1 MKAKFVLFVF
11 LFCNAI
17 LFSATHLI
25 PMYNIPSGD
34 SNIFIDVSS
43 YGDSDAEIRVA
54 QGPSNFSINI
64 SDPTIPATSSGP
76 VEKMISLQGVPASS
90 FEDFAVFEIR
100 NLYGEPHPRQ
110 FRVNFHYD
118 MEISLDYSDV
128 IYYYNSYFLSG
139 ETSECPCFNGIQ
151 RDYLSDVEGV
161 EVFGNSGFYYTCENI
176 DGNWKFVEYTDHYK
190 LYHSLYCIGS
200 FPFTAN
206 SNDRIGTVL
215 LEILNAS
222 DIPVYSDLIDL
233 SDQDL
238 LNTSGSFSVDFSYIE
253 GSDSNVFIEGTYQ
266 VQLTLTSRSGS
277 SLKSEKKTIY
287 IETSESYIETTAGNV
302 PGTVI
307 SDDQQVIVMVPE
319 NSLEQPDLLT
329 IDLIDSD
336 TILSE
341 LSLEEISPA
350 SSVYDITLAQSALTG
365 DASVTILYDDS
376 ELTLEEE
383 FALVPLIWN
392 ADDLAWEDASSGFA
406 DVIKDVENN
415 QIILISEHFSLYV
428 IGLYPMDSQALH
440 FTWISVENSYFSP
453 NSDLIKDSL
462 QVDVELNS
470 PATVFYS
477 VYDLSMSNI
486 MASGQA
492 SYNDE
497 TPFSVFWN
505 GKEENDQLL
514 ADGEYLLKVYAS
526 NGSETTSAN
535 IFKAIIDTGSPELYI
550 SGVENNGLYNNYV
563 FPAISHK
570 DENGSIVCV
579 TDNGTEIFPDY
590 SIGAPGAHTL
600 NATVSDPAGNEAS
613 QTLNFTIDL
622 APPSVLLKVGDPFYF
637 SLDLYISAMTLMGFE
652 VSEGTALYSFD
663 NANWISYSQDF
674 VNGLPEGER
683 RIYYYGTD
691 LAGNRSTTKSYI
703 FYNDYSPP
711 ESGIEFHNAYN
722 NGTTQFA
729 GEFSSI
735 SMSSYDVL
743 SGLYAEYLK
752 IDQDTYS
759 EYQDS
764 LDLAGLSEGNHT
776 VSYYSEDNVVNI
788 EDENIYSFMM
798 DLTPP
803 AISITATPSNLIAGQ
818 LVCYKNSVLEISGQ
832 DLLSGYSYAQY
843 SISQDINEADF
854 LNYTDPVVLS
864 EYDYGEYYV
873 KARGYDNIGNVSQI
887 VDAILFIVPN
897 VEVETD
903 NCEPLNILVYSD
915 ADCSELEQ
923 VLIGSQ
929 EIWKVDIADTANIF
943 DEKLRSGLFN
953 GMVLLNGKNMKGT
966 VSGKV
971 SEYAYW

>member
-1 MKAKFVLFVF
+1 MKAKCILFVF

-17 LFSATHLI
+17 LFSATHLT
-25 PMYNIPSGD
+25 PVYRIPSGD

-43 YGDSDAEIRVA
+43 YGASDAEIEIV
-54 QGPSNFSINI
+54 QVPTSFSISI
-64 SDPTIPATSSGP
+64 SDTIIPATSSGP
-76 VEKMISLQGVPASS
+76 VEKMIFLQGVPESS
-90 FEDFAVFEIR
+90 FVEYAVFEIR
-100 NLYGEPHPRQ
+100 NLNGEPHPRQ
-110 FRVNFHYD
+110 FTVKFIY
-118 MEISLDYSDV
+118 ELEVSLGDTYS
-128 IYYYNSYFLSG
+128 YYYNSFFEKGYEHSYCNYLLNTEYFVDIEG
-139 ETSECPCFNGIQ
+139 EKVYHTNWPERYFTCDGSSKV
-151 RDYLSDVEGV
+151 DYTE
-161 EVFGNSGFYYTCENI
+161 I
-176 DGNWKFVEYTDHYK
+176 YK
-190 LYHSLYCIGS
+190 LFHSLECTGL
-200 FPFTAN
+200 FPFTAS
-206 SNDRIGTVL
+206 SNDGIESIL
-215 LEILNAS
+215 LEITDDAANL
-222 DIPVYSDLIDL
+222 IYSDSITYAVHTETAD
-233 SDQDL
+233 SPV
-238 LNTSGSFSVDFSYIE
+238 FSVIFSFEE
-253 GSDSNVFIEGTYQ
+253 GNENNVFIPGHYTA
-266 VQLTLTSRSGS
+266 QLLLTSKTG
-277 SLKSEKKTIY
+277 KAVQSEVCSFQIL
-287 IETSESYIETTAGNV
+287 TSDTFVENTAGNV

-319 NSLEQPDLLT
+319 NSLKQPDLLT

-336 TILSE
+336 TIISE
-341 LSLEEISPA
+341 LSLEEMSPA
-350 SSVYDITLAQSALTG
+350 SAVYDITLAQSDLTG

-428 IGLYPMDSQALH
+428 IGLYPIDSQALH
-440 FTWISVENSYFSP
+440 FTWISVENKYFSP

-462 QVDVELNS
+462 QIDVELNS

-477 VYDLSMSNI
+477 VYDLSMNNI
-486 MASGQA
+486 LASGQV
-492 SYNDE
+492 SYNNE
-497 TPFSVFWN
+497 APLSVFWN
-505 GKEENDQLL
+505 GKDENDQLL

-535 IFKAIIDTGSPELYI
+535 IFKAIIDTDTPELHI
-550 SGVENNGLYNNYV
+550 SGVEDNGLYNNYV
-563 FPAISHK
+563 FPVIHHE

-579 TDNGTEIFPDY
+579 TDNGIEIFPDY

-600 NATVSDPAGNEAS
+600 NVTASDPAGNEIS

-637 SLDLYISAMTLMGFE
+637 SLDLYISALTLMGFE

-663 NANWISYSQDF
+663 NTNWISYSQDF

-711 ESGIEFHNAYN
+711 ESGIEFHNGYN
-722 NGTTQFA
+722 NGTAQFA
-729 GEFSSI
+729 GELSSI
-735 SMSSYDVL
+735 SMSSYDAL
-743 SGLYAEYLK
+743 SGVYAEYLK
-752 IDQDTYS
+752 IDQNAYS

-776 VSYYSEDNVVNI
+776 LSYYSEDNVVNI
-788 EDENIYSFMM
+788 EDDNNFSFIM

-803 AISITATPSNLIAGQ
+803 EISITATPSNLIAGQ
-818 LVCYKNSVLEISGQ
+818 LVCYKNSALETSGQ

-897 VEVETD
+897 VDMTTE
-903 NCEPLNILVYSD
+903 NGEPLNVLIYSE

-923 VLIGSQ
+923 VLIGSK
-929 EIWKVDIADTANIF
+929 EIWKVDIADTASIF

>member
-1 MKAKFVLFVF
+1 MDIQGEKVYYSQLTGKYFTCDGSSKVYYTELYKLF
-11 LFCNAI
+11 
-17 LFSATHLI
+17 H
-25 PMYNIPSGD
+25 
-34 SNIFIDVSS
+34 
-43 YGDSDAEIRVA
+43 
-54 QGPSNFSINI
+54 
-64 SDPTIPATSSGP
+64 
-76 VEKMISLQGVPASS
+76 
-90 FEDFAVFEIR
+90 
-100 NLYGEPHPRQ
+100 
-110 FRVNFHYD
+110 
-118 MEISLDYSDV
+118 SLD
-128 IYYYNSYFLSG
+128 
-139 ETSECPCFNGIQ
+139 
-151 RDYLSDVEGV
+151 
-161 EVFGNSGFYYTCENI
+161 
-176 DGNWKFVEYTDHYK
+176 
-190 LYHSLYCIGS
+190 CIGS
-200 FPFTAN
+200 FPFTAS
-206 SNDRIGTVL
+206 SNDGIESIL
-215 LEILNAS
+215 LEIKDDDENMIYSESIAFTIQTVNTYS
-222 DIPVYSDLIDL
+222 DIYSIEF
-233 SDQDL
+233 
-238 LNTSGSFSVDFSYIE
+238 SFEE
-253 GSDSNVFIEGTYQ
+253 GNENNVFVPGHYD
-266 VQLTLTSRSGS
+266 VQLSLTSKTG
-277 SLKSEKKTIY
+277 KTVQSELRPFQIL
-287 IETSESYIETTAGNV
+287 TSEIFIEKTAGNV

-307 SDDQQVIVMVPE
+307 SDDKQVIVMVPE

-336 TILSE
+336 TMLSE
-341 LSLEEISPA
+341 LSLEGISPA
-350 SSVYDITLAQSALTG
+350 SAVYDITLAQSALTG

-415 QIILISEHFSLYV
+415 QIVLISEHFSLYV
-428 IGLYPMDSQALH
+428 IGLYPIDSQALH
-440 FTWISVENSYFSP
+440 FTWISVENKYFSP

-462 QVDVELNS
+462 QVDVELNF

-486 MASGQA
+486 IASGQA

-497 TPFSVFWN
+497 APLSFFWN
-505 GKEENDQLL
+505 GKDANNQLL

-526 NGSETTSAN
+526 NGPETTSAN

-550 SGVENNGLYNNYV
+550 SGVEDNGLYNNYV

-600 NATVSDPAGNEAS
+600 NATASDPAGNEAS

-622 APPSVLLKVGDPFYF
+622 SPPSVLLKVGDPFYF
-637 SLDLYISAMTLMGFE
+637 SLDLYISALTLMGFE

-663 NANWISYSQDF
+663 NANWISYTQDF
-674 VNGLPEGER
+674 INGLPEGER

-735 SMSSYDVL
+735 SMSSYDAL
-743 SGLYAEYLK
+743 SGVYAEYLK
-752 IDQDTYS
+752 IDQNAYS

-803 AISITATPSNLIAGQ
+803 AISITATPSNLI
-818 LVCYKNSVLEISGQ
+818 
-832 DLLSGYSYAQY
+832 
-843 SISQDINEADF
+843 
-854 LNYTDPVVLS
+854 
-864 EYDYGEYYV
+864 
-873 KARGYDNIGNVSQI
+873 
-887 VDAILFIVPN
+887 
-897 VEVETD
+897 
-903 NCEPLNILVYSD
+903 
-915 ADCSELEQ
+915 
-923 VLIGSQ
+923 
-929 EIWKVDIADTANIF
+929 
-943 DEKLRSGLFN
+943 
-953 GMVLLNGKNMKGT
+953 
-966 VSGKV
+966 
-971 SEYAYW
+971 